1 MKENKAKV
9 GTNKGFT
16 VQKYIFLA
24 VILIIPIINWVLF
37 WLVVN
42 VQSILLAF
50 QDSRTGAFTWWN
62 FQYFWQE
69 LTVDGG
75 EIGLAICRA
84 GEIGI

>member
-1 MKENKAKV
+1 MKEKV
-9 GTNKGFT
+9 EKMGTNKGFI

-24 VILIIPIINWVLF
+24 VILIVPIINWVLF

-69 LTVDGG
+69 LSVST
-75 EIGLAICRA
+75 ILIFTPL
-84 GEIGI
+84 

>member
-9 GTNKGFT
+9 GTNRGFT

-42 VQSILLAF
+42 VRARLL
-50 QDSRTGAFTWWN
+50 
-62 FQYFWQE
+62 
-69 LTVDGG
+69 GG
-75 EIGLAICRA
+75 TSNIFGRSSP
-84 GEIGI
+84 